1 MGNLFDI
8 YSSKVKRV
16 NIPIPGFKFFHK
28 ASSEEEVDP
37 KFIGREQISDKLYS
51 WLKDDPTGGSYL
63 VTGFRGMG
71 KSSFVGRVLN
81 QLTQRT
87 NPYGY
92 FFGIV
97 FILSIIA
104 LWLIYKQNKPSITL
118 LLPELFLSGLFVL
131 YFRFQNII
139 KNIANYR
146 KFKKTIWKEAQTFDE
161 NFKKRLKKK
170 EKKIDWKQASHV
182 LHREYNKNRSYKRIC
197 VNVNLGQEV
206 LNEREVL
213 SLISHKLYIK
223 YREFVSSPIAN
234 FERWFVYLALSFLIS
249 FALRYYFKII
259 NNTWGF
265 LECIYEDFLT
275 CKINVEY
282 WEKEIMF
289 LEH

>member
-1 MGNLFDI
+1 MSNKFDI

-51 WLKDDPTGGSYL
+51 WLKDDPAGGSYL

-87 NPYGY
+87 KSYEY
-92 FFGIV
+92 FVGIV
-97 FILSIIA
+97 FFLSIIA
-104 LWLIYKQNKPSITL
+104 IALGFFSKTHTIITIA
-118 LLPELFLSGLFVL
+118 LPELCASGLCAM
-131 YFRFQNII
+131 YFIFQNEI
-139 KNIANYR
+139 KNRVKYY
-146 KFKKTIWKEAQTFDE
+146 KFKSLVRKEAQSLEESGHYD
-161 NFKKRLKKK
+161 NFKERLKAK
-170 EKKIDWKQASHV
+170 EGKIDWKHASYV

-213 SLISHKLYIK
+213 SLISHKLYTK
-223 YREFVSSPIAN
+223 YREFVLSPIAN
-234 FERWFVYLALSFLIS
+234 FERWCLFLASSILIS
-249 FALRYYFKII
+249 FPLVKLFEAIKTQSF
-259 NNTWGF
+259 F
-265 LECIYEDFLT
+265 
-275 CKINVEY
+275 
-282 WEKEIMF
+282 
-289 LEH
+289 